1 MFIKM
6 KEIIESTHRVL
17 LLHFSSWLSGMK
29 YWERKLNSTL
39 CISMSKSE
47 KF

>member
-1 MFIKM
+1 MFIEM

-29 YWERKLNSTL
+29 YWEKNSAFQWVKV
-39 CISMSKSE
+39 KSSNYVL
-47 KF
+47 